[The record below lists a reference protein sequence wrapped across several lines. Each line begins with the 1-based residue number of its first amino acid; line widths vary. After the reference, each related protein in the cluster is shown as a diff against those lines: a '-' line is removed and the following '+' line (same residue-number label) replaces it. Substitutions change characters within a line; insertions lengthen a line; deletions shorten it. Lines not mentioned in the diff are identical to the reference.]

1 MSDKWNR
8 SVECCG
14 NCAFWPLGY
23 QSGSDHLGSEPYG
36 IGGHH
41 TDGSVSEC
49 RRHAPISAN
58 HEMRLSGSA
67 IWPTTKKRD
76 YCGDFELRG

>member
-1 MSDKWNR
+1 MSGWKQ

-14 NCAFWPLGY
+14 NCAFWPLNPY
-23 QSGSDHLGSEPYG
+23 QHDTPGSYPLGQ
-36 IGGHH
+36 GGPH

-49 RRHAPISAN
+49 RRRSPVSLDHGRYPCA
-58 HEMRLSGSA
+58 ERLF
-67 IWPTTKKRD
+67 PTTNRSD